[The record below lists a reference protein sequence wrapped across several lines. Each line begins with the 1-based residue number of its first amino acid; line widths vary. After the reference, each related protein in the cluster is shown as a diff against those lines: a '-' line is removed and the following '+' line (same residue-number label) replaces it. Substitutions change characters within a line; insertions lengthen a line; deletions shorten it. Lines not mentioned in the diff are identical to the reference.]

1 MVLPGA
7 APPGRAA
14 TSLTAQKFSWNKKHR
29 LAIVNGTTAPSLLRL
44 RQHVEQEF
52 HRPGTTG
59 ESVQRLRVSLSSG
72 AAGCYAK
79 PNECRGES
87 G

>member
-52 HRPGTTG
+52 IVLGHQVK
-59 ESVQRLRVSLSSG
+59 SVQRLHVSLSSG
-72 AAGCYAK
+72 ATGCYAK
-79 PNECRGES
+79 SNECRGES

>member
-59 ESVQRLRVSLSSG
+59 EKCAKTTCKSEQWRRRVL
-72 AAGCYAK
+72 CK
-79 PNECRGES
+79 T
-87 G
+87 